1 MNMRRPMHAHNTSKT
16 VTFAPGVEFAD
27 VADEDV
33 DVEFAVLVKTWAW
46 NAGED
51 VFVEFSR
58 GDMATSGG
66 DMGMGI
72 WSAMTKKVYTLLWY
86 WHPCS

>member
-1 MNMRRPMHAHNTSKT
+1 MRRPMHAHNTSKT

-58 GDMATSGG
+58 GDM
-66 DMGMGI
+66 GMGI